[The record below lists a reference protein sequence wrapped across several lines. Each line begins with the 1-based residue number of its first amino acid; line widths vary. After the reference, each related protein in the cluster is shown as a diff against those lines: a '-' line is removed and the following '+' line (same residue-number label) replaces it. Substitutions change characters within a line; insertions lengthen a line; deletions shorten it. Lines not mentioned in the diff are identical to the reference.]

1 MCVDILPFF
10 EAESRIIANA
20 NSFFADQQLHLA
32 ILYLL
37 KQSTK
42 DNIANDVLFAD
53 IFYYGVFILYFID
66 SLSFSILSKS
76 RVTALTSLA

>member
-20 NSFFADQQLHLA
+20 NSFFEDQQLHLA

-42 DNIANDVLFAD
+42 YIANDVLFAD